1 MQNIDKLIEQI
12 EARALELSSEGNA
25 HDAQEM
31 CRWLAAL
38 QMALELKG
46 KHDA

>member
-12 EARALELSSEGNA
+12 EARALDKSAEGGFA
-25 HDAQEM
+25 DAQEV

-38 QMALELKG
+38 QIAQVIKD
-46 KHDA
+46 KSDA